1 MTIGVVDSTVIIHVF
16 RKNPAAR
23 AWMDAQPV
31 RLLVT
36 PITWLEVMHGA
47 PGKAGQATCK
57 AILSQF
63 DMEYLTPTDMDWA
76 MQQLER
82 YRLSHGV
89 GINDCLIA
97 SVCQRLHVP
106 LYTHNLRDMRVL
118 LDEVLVVRPY

>member
-16 RKNPAAR
+16 RKNLPAR
-23 AWMDAQPV
+23 AWMKAQPE

-47 PGKAGQATCK
+47 PGKVGQATCK

-63 DMEYLTPTDMDWA
+63 DMEYLTPADMDWA

-89 GINDCLIA
+89 GIHDCLIG
-97 SVCQRLHVP
+97 SVVHRLQVP
-106 LYTHNLRDMRVL
+106 LYTHNLKDMRVL
-118 LDEVLVVRPY
+118 LDESLVIKPY

>member
-1 MTIGVVDSTVIIHVF
+1 MTAGVVDSTVIIHVF

-23 AWMDAQPV
+23 DWLNAQPV

-36 PITWLEVMHGA
+36 PITWMEVIDGA

-82 YRLSHGV
+82 YRLSQGV
-89 GINDCLIA
+89 GIHDCLIA
-97 SVCQRLHVP
+97 SVCHRLQVP
-106 LYTHNLRDMRVL
+106 IYTHNLKDMRVL
-118 LDEVLVVRPY
+118 LDETLVIKPY

>member
-1 MTIGVVDSTVIIHVF
+1 MSIGVVDSTVIIHVF
-16 RKNPAAR
+16 RKNSAAR
-23 AWMDAQPV
+23 AWMNAQPV

-63 DMEYLTPTDMDWA
+63 DMEYLTRTDMDWA
-76 MQQLER
+76 MQQLEC

-89 GINDCLIA
+89 GIHDCLIA
-97 SVCQRLHVP
+97 PVCHRLQVP
-106 LYTHNLRDMRVL
+106 LYTHNVKDMRVL
-118 LDEVLVVRPY
+118 LDVPLVIKPY

>member
-16 RKNPAAR
+16 RKNSAAR

-31 RLLVT
+31 RLAVT

-63 DMEYLTPTDMDWA
+63 DMEYFTRADMDWA

-82 YRLSHGV
+82 YRLSHGI
-89 GINDCLIA
+89 GIHDCLIA
-97 SVCQRLHVP
+97 SVCHRLQV
-106 LYTHNLRDMRVL
+106 LLFTHNVKDMRVL
-118 LDEVLVVRPY
+118 LNESLVMKPY